1 MGFFG
6 WISPIF
12 VFRLLFKNL
21 FYSESTV
28 RKFRHGE
35 GSAAT
40 EDDGC
45 YVKYNYDQGT
55 CDGVLKDADVYSFEV
70 NVIRMMLEF
79 YTIYHFF
86 VNLRCHL

>member
-1 MGFFG
+1 M
-6 WISPIF
+6 
-12 VFRLLFKNL
+12 
-21 FYSESTV
+21 

-79 YTIYHFF
+79 YTIYHF
-86 VNLRCHL
+86 L